1 MIKHIICDLWL
12 KATRVRCTADEICK
26 DGEYYWS
33 LSYAVNGYEETTYNE
48 YVEFMY
54 PLAVETAKQVE
65 KFSGVKINI
74 WRYCYETICSLRVL
88 GDPICIIHFVVLRA
102 DN

>member
-1 MIKHIICDLWL
+1 MDLVRKRIDEEFANSEYRVTKHIICDLEM
-12 KATRVRCTADEICK
+12 KATRVKCTADEIYK

-33 LSYAVNGYEETTYNE
+33 LDYIVNGYAETTYNE

-54 PLAVETAKQVE
+54 RQAVETAKRME

-74 WRYCYETICSLRVL
+74 WR
-88 GDPICIIHFVVLRA
+88 F
-102 DN
+102 

>member
-1 MIKHIICDLWL
+1 MDLVRKRIDEAFDDGGYWVTIQFICDLGL
-12 KATRVRCTADEICK
+12 KAIRVKCTANEIYK

-33 LSYAVNGYEETTYNE
+33 LDYNVNGYAEATYNE

-54 PLAVETAKQVE
+54 RQAVETAKQME

-74 WRYCYETICSLRVL
+74 WMY
-88 GDPICIIHFVVLRA
+88 
-102 DN
+102 

>member
-1 MIKHIICDLWL
+1 MDLVRKRIDEEFANSEYFVTKHIICDLEL
-12 KATRVRCTADEICK
+12 KATRVKCTADEICK

-33 LSYAVNGYEETTYNE
+33 LDYIVNGYVETAYNE

-54 PLAVETAKQVE
+54 RQAVETAKQVE

-74 WRYCYETICSLRVL
+74 WRY
-88 GDPICIIHFVVLRA
+88 
-102 DN
+102 

>member
-1 MIKHIICDLWL
+1 MDLIRKRIDEEFANSECGVSKHIICDLEM
-12 KATRVRCTADEICK
+12 KATRIKCTADEIYK

-33 LSYAVNGYEETTYNE
+33 LDYIVNGYAETTYNE

-54 PLAVETAKQVE
+54 RQAVETAKRME

-74 WRYCYETICSLRVL
+74 WRY
-88 GDPICIIHFVVLRA
+88 
-102 DN
+102 

>member
-1 MIKHIICDLWL
+1 MDLVRKRIDEEFASSEYWVANHIICDL
-12 KATRVRCTADEICK
+12 KMEATRVTCTADEIYK

-33 LSYAVNGYEETTYNE
+33 LNYAVNGYAETTYNE

-54 PLAVETAKQVE
+54 RQAVETAKRME

-74 WRYCYETICSLRVL
+74 WRC
-88 GDPICIIHFVVLRA
+88 
-102 DN
+102 